1 MCIFRLVCLSLCLH
15 KLAITHHF
23 GIDVLAFHQVAELAE
38 EKVDGSTIGYQM
50 MEVEQQIARLGSVYD
65 FETEKWVLIQIE
77 RLHKLPLFMFDVLL
91 T

>member
-1 MCIFRLVCLSLCLH
+1 MSIFRLVSLSFCLH
-15 KLAITHHF
+15 KLAITHHL
-23 GIDVLAFHQVAELAE
+23 GIDFLSFHQVAELAE

-50 MEVEQQIARLGSVYD
+50 MEVEQKIARLGSVYD
-65 FETEKWVLIQIE
+65 FKAEEWVLIQIE